1 MTCCLVLCVCVC
13 KKRGVVCTLLCLGV
27 GALTSGPTPIISLPC
42 LVTPLLATHTHTHIL
57 QEVCTALL
65 SRAQVPQWCR
75 RLSLDSAH
83 TAQIQAHS
91 SGVRIRYGV
100 AELPLWFV
108 CCSPHLADA
117 AAAAAAW
124 CVADDGKEVELSVPG
139 KKPEEVLELV
149 QDPTLWPA
157 PQEAKAAPQ
166 QQRKQPQ
173 QPQLDEAEAMS

>member
-13 KKRGVVCTLLCLGV
+13 KKRGVVCTLLCLGCCCTNQR
-27 GALTSGPTPIISLPC
+27 AHTYHLPALPC
-42 LVTPLLATHTHTHIL
+42 HPLLATHTHTL
-57 QEVCTALL
+57 QEVCAALL

-100 AELPLWFV
+100 AEPVWFV

-166 QQRKQPQ
+166 KQRKQPQ